1 MSESNNVAFTKSRLV
16 SLIVTLH
23 VIVRLDA
30 ANKDI
35 VEGRNISV
43 IAGDGFVFTDGG
55 AGFGVTGT
63 VDDGQV
69 PFLSGILSNQ
79 LLAYSIGGIAVG
91 TVLMASIGIGVVDR
105 VFFNK

>member
-1 MSESNNVAFTKSRLV
+1 MAKG
-16 SLIVTLH
+16 I
-23 VIVRLDA
+23 
-30 ANKDI
+30 
-35 VEGRNISV
+35 EGSDLGRY
-43 IAGDGFVFTDGG
+43 AGLG
-55 AGFGVTGT
+55 AGAVATP
-63 VDDGQV
+63 VLLAQV